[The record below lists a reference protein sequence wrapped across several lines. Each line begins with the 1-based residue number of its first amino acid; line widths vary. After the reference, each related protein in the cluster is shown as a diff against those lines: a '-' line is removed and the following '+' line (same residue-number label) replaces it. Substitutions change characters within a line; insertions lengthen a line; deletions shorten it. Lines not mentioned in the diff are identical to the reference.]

1 MVRGVAAV
9 KTKALDGER
18 TSDVPVRVKTRRNV
32 GDGSEEA
39 GVKGAVRFEAEKMS
53 EKVTAGVRYRAQIQS
68 VACQSACDQYPV

>member
-1 MVRGVAAV
+1 V

-39 GVKGAVRFEAEKMS
+39 GVKGAAHR
-53 EKVTAGVRYRAQIQS
+53 RIRAS
-68 VACQSACDQYPV
+68 S